1 VDVIEGTTGPAEANP
16 ATPAP
21 TAPKTPPPTAR
32 SSPTPTSTA
41 PTSAAAP
48 PSTAS
53 PIAAPVGPSVRTA
66 PPAPPGTLL
75 EPPSRRRRKV
85 PPRKTKVVV
94 RHVDPWSVFKF
105 SLLFYFCLMLVA
117 VFALMILYW
126 ILGLTGV
133 LDSAGRILQHAG
145 FGPQPTGTFRFNGT
159 WIFERVFLIGVV
171 GVFVWALVNLF
182 VALLYNLVSDVVGGV
197 SVTLT
202 EKR

>member
-1 VDVIEGTTGPAEANP
+1 VQTTRPPSAE
-16 ATPAP
+16 TLL
-21 TAPKTPPPTAR
+21 
-32 SSPTPTSTA
+32 
-41 PTSAAAP
+41 AP
-48 PSTAS
+48 P
-53 PIAAPVGPSVRTA
+53 
-66 PPAPPGTLL
+66 
-75 EPPSRRRRKV
+75 RRRRQKV

-94 RHVDPWSVFKF
+94 RRVDPWSVFKF

-159 WIFERVFLIGVV
+159 WIFERIFLIGII
-171 GVFVWALVNLF
+171 GVFVWSLVNLF